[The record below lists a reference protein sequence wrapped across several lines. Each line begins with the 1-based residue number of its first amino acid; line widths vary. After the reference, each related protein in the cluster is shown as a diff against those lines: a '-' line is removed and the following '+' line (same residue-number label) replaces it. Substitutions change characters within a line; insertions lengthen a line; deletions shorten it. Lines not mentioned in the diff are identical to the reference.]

1 MANDEKTFAWH
12 RPKDVATSIFLDFTG
27 EVEEAV
33 GVGNAALLEDVDTA
47 MNSPHRMPSCLTAGA
62 EEADALAAAT
72 GAPRES
78 ALACLAF
85 LSEIEYR
92 KAFGPALWE
101 RRSGPVP
108 CQDALPPTAGQ
119 VRAGQ
124 FALHRLLGRIWNWS
138 LIVVISGMF
147 PFVILPLCGVAMFGR
162 SAFYGHSALR
172 WLALAVLG
180 IWSAAFLSFFT
191 AFFASRRLFGRRMRR
206 RKAN

>member
-1 MANDEKTFAWH
+1 MANDAKAFTWH

-27 EVEEAV
+27 EAEEAV
-33 GVGNAALLEDVDTA
+33 GAGNVALLEDVDAA
-47 MNSPHRMPSCLTAGA
+47 MNSAQRMPSCLTAGEA
-62 EEADALAAAT
+62 EAAALAEAT

-78 ALACLAF
+78 AMACLAF

-108 CQDALPPTAGQ
+108 CPDALPPTAGQ
-119 VRAGQ
+119 LRARQ
-124 FALHRLLGRIWNWS
+124 FALHRLLGRVWNWS
-138 LIVVISGMF
+138 LIIVISGMF

-172 WLALAVLG
+172 WLALGVLSV
-180 IWSAAFLSFFT
+180 WSVAFVSFFT
-191 AFFASRRLFGRRMRR
+191 AFFASRRMLGRRVRR
-206 RKAN
+206 RKAT